1 MKRFFYVIGVLGL
14 MVAAAGCSRQG
25 GKAEAEE
32 WPDGVENAAD
42 VPDTLTHHASLLT
55 IVDRGPY
62 VSVEVADPWKK
73 GAVLGRYALVHRDSA
88 IPEGIPQGVTTIR
101 VPVERA
107 AVFSTVHANTLPE
120 LGALDALVAVA
131 DGTYFMKEDTVASL
145 IASGKVAD
153 VGASM
158 SPSLEKLVA
167 SRAEIALVTPMDGSA
182 SPISDR
188 LPVKPVYM
196 ADYMERSPIGRAEWI
211 LLLGELFGQRE
222 RADEIF
228 TGVIDSYSD
237 LVFKKGSSAVKA
249 PKVLTET
256 ETSGVWYVP
265 AGESYMARMLSDAG
279 ADYPW
284 ASTKGTGSLSLDMA
298 RVLDRASEAD
308 VWIMRLYGYDA
319 SRSSLL
325 AANPLNG
332 KFKAFQ
338 SSEVYSCNTAERP
351 IFNDIAFHPEK
362 VLADYVAIFHPDV
375 MPGYE
380 LRYYKKMK

>member
-1 MKRFFYVIGVLGL
+1 MKRFFYAVGILGL
-14 MVAAAGCSRQG
+14 VVAGAACSRQG
-25 GKAEAEE
+25 SKAEDR
-32 WPDGVENAAD
+32 WPDGIENAAD
-42 VPDTLTHHASLLT
+42 APDTLTHHASLLT
-55 IVDRGPY
+55 IVDRGSY
-62 VSVEVADPWKK
+62 VSVELADPWKK
-73 GAVLGRYALVHRDSA
+73 GATLGRYALVHKDSA
-88 IPEGIPQGVTTIR
+88 IPEGIPAGVTTIR

-120 LGALDALVAVA
+120 LGALPSLVAVA
-131 DGTYFMKEDTVASL
+131 DGSFFAPADTVSSL
-145 IASGKVAD
+145 IASGKVSD
-153 VGASM
+153 VGSSM
-158 SPSLEKLVA
+158 SPSIEKLVA
-167 SRAEIALVTPMDGSA
+167 SRAEIALLSPMEGTA

-211 LLLGELFGQRE
+211 LLLGELFGQRD
-222 RADEIF
+222 RASGIF

-249 PKVLTET
+249 PKVITEL
-256 ETSGVWYVP
+256 ESSGVWYVP

-284 ASTKGTGSLSLDMA
+284 ASTKGAGSLSLDMA
-298 RVLDRASEAD
+298 QVLDRASDAD
-308 VWIMRLYGYDA
+308 VWLMRLYGHDA
-319 SRSSLL
+319 SRASVL
-325 AANPLNG
+325 AANPLNE
-332 KFKAFQ
+332 KFKAFRTG
-338 SSEVYSCNTAERP
+338 EVYSCNTADRP